1 MPFDQNPVHRKIII
15 PWYDSD
21 SVCLITVVLMLIV
34 CVFGVTGISVA
45 HDNPAFADH
54 MVIPIILVALS
65 GGVIVSITIRLI
77 RRRLDRV
84 SSN

>member
-1 MPFDQNPVHRKIII
+1 MPLDQNPVHRKIII

-21 SVCLITVVLMLIV
+21 SVCLITVVIMLMV
-34 CVFGVTGISVA
+34 CLFGFTGISVA
-45 HDNPAFADH
+45 QEEPALARY

-77 RRRLDRV
+77 RRRLDKV
-84 SSN
+84 NT

>member
-1 MPFDQNPVHRKIII
+1 MPLDQNPVHRKIII

-21 SVCLITVVLMLIV
+21 MVCLITLVVMLMV
-34 CVFGVTGISVA
+34 CIFGFTGISVA
-45 HDNPAFADH
+45 HDHAAYNKH
-54 MVIPIILVALS
+54 MVIPILLVALS

-84 SSN
+84 GG

>member
-1 MPFDQNPVHRKIII
+1 MPLDQNPVHRKIII

-21 SVCLITVVLMLIV
+21 SVCLITVVIMLMV
-34 CVFGVTGISVA
+34 CLFGFTGITVA
-45 HDNPAFADH
+45 QGDPTFAKH
-54 MVIPIILVALS
+54 MAIPILLVALS

-84 SSN
+84 NT